1 MEQVLQSFPT
11 DFITRLQLIYA
22 DKAESIMEVLSHT
35 RPTTFRPNT
44 LKKDFSAV
52 AKELQDA
59 AITVEEVPWLEA
71 FILKNSTLRQLEE
84 QSLYL
89 NGEVY
94 VQGLSSMI
102 PPMILNPQPGD
113 SVLDLAAA
121 PGSKTTQMAALMQ
134 NKGMILANDAST
146 IRLYKLRANLEKLGV
161 TCVQTQRSL
170 GEIVWKR
177 FPQVFEKTLVDVP
190 CSMEGR
196 FNTTKPKTIENWSIK
211 KIKELATRQKSLLR
225 SAVSATQVGGTIV
238 YSTCTL
244 APEENEGVIDWILE
258 REKGKVVLEPVE
270 LPEELAAPAVMAWDG
285 KVFSEEVA
293 LTKRITPSSH
303 YEGFFVAKLRK
314 VAPNL

>member
-11 DFITRLQLIYA
+11 DFVTRLQLIYA
-22 DKAESIMEVLSHT
+22 EKTESILEVLSHS

-44 LKKDFSAV
+44 LKKDFKTV
-52 AKELQDA
+52 ARELQQA
-59 AITVEEVPWLEA
+59 GIAVGEVAWLEA
-71 FILKNSTLRQLEE
+71 FVLQNSTLRQLEE
-84 QSLYL
+84 QPLYE

-102 PPMILNPQPGD
+102 PPVILNPTPGD

-121 PGSKTTQMAALMQ
+121 PGSKTTQMAARMQ
-134 NKGMILANDAST
+134 NQGMILANDAST
-146 IRLYKLRANLEKLGV
+146 VRLYKLRANLEKLGV

-170 GEIVWKR
+170 GELVWKR

-196 FNTTKPKTIENWSIK
+196 FNLNKPKTMENWSIR
-211 KIKELATRQKSLLR
+211 KIKELSARQKSLLR

-244 APEENEGVIDWILE
+244 APEENEAVIDWILE

-285 KVFSEEVA
+285 KIFSNEVS
-293 LTKRITPSSH
+293 LTKRITPSAL

-314 VAPNL
+314 IAPNL